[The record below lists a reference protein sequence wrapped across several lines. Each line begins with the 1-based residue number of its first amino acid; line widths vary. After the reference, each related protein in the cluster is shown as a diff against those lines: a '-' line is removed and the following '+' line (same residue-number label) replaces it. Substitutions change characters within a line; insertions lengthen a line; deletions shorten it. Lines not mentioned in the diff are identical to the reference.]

1 MKKIFLSILVI
12 CFLLGGYA
20 YAETVQEKID
30 NYIYN
35 NLSFE
40 YTECQ
45 HYLIIMSEA
54 LKTNNPDPAIVK
66 NYVENAKLA
75 GDVAFTYGETA
86 GMSIDAMIARSKL
99 ISNKMLESLDNNFAN
114 IAVIQ
119 VKYADLCA
127 GMLETP
133 EIRNQYWINKANEKY
148 K

>member
-1 MKKIFLSILVI
+1 MKKLFSTILVLG
-12 CFLLGGYA
+12 FLLSGNA

-66 NYVENAKLA
+66 NYVENAKLVS
-75 GDVAFTYGETA
+75 DLAFMYGEEA
-86 GMSIDAMIARSKL
+86 GMSIEAMIARSKL
-99 ISNKMLESLDNNFAN
+99 ISNKM
-114 IAVIQ
+114 V
-119 VKYADLCA
+119 
-127 GMLETP
+127 MLRSMEYP
-133 EIRNQYWINKANEKY
+133 RQH
-148 K
+148 

>member
-1 MKKIFLSILVI
+1 MKKLFWIIVLASWCNFGV
-12 CFLLGGYA
+12 
-20 YAETVQEKID
+20 AESLEEKKK
-30 NYIYN
+30 NYIFN

-40 YTECQ
+40 YIECQ
-45 HYLIIMSEA
+45 HYLMIMSEA
-54 LKTNNPDPAIVK
+54 LKTNDPDHALIE
-66 NYVENAKLA
+66 NYVKNAKLA

-99 ISNKMLESLDNNFAN
+99 ISDKMLESLDNNFAN